1 MLRILIADDHEVV
14 RQGLEKIL
22 RTEYPDARIS
32 AVVNGEELI
41 RKVQDEEWDLVISDL
56 SMPSAN
62 GLDALALIREH
73 RPDLPVLILTIHPEE
88 QYALRAL
95 KAGAAGYLTK
105 NMESAELLA
114 ATRHVL
120 AGRKYI
126 TPSIAERLMENA
138 NSGSTDLLPHKK
150 LSSRE
155 FEVFRLL
162 AGGTPLIEISRS
174 LSLTPTTVS
183 TYRSRILHK
192 LNLATNADLTRYAI
206 RHHLIGE

>member
-1 MLRILIADDHEVV
+1 MLRILIADDHDIV

-22 RTEYPDARIS
+22 RAEYPDARIETV
-32 AVVNGEELI
+32 ADGRQLMA
-41 RKVQDEEWDLVISDL
+41 RVQESEWDLVISDL
-56 SMPSAN
+56 SMPSAG
-62 GLDALALIREH
+62 GLEALPRIRE
-73 RPDLPVLILTIHPEE
+73 RQPGLPVLILTMHPEE

-105 NMESAELLA
+105 NADSAELLA

-120 AGRKYI
+120 QGRRYI
-126 TPSIAERLMENA
+126 TPSIAEQLMDNA
-138 NSGSTDLLPHKK
+138 NSSSTELPHQK

-183 TYRSRILHK
+183 TYRSRILQK
-192 LNLATNADLTRYAI
+192 LNLTTNADLTRYAI
-206 RHHLIGE
+206 RHQLIDE

>member
-32 AVVNGEELI
+32 AVINGEELI

-56 SMPSAN
+56 SMPSTG
-62 GLDALALIREH
+62 GLDALGQIRER
-73 RPDLPVLILTIHPEE
+73 RPDLPVLILTMHPEE
-88 QYALRAL
+88 QFALQAL

-105 NMESAELLA
+105 NMDSAELLA

-120 AGRKYI
+120 SGRRYI

-138 NSGSTDLLPHKK
+138 NSSSPDLPHKK

-162 AGGTPLIEISRS
+162 AGGTPLIEISRG

-183 TYRSRILHK
+183 TYRSRILQK

-206 RHHLIGE
+206 RHHLIAD

>member
-1 MLRILIADDHEVV
+1 MLRILIADDHDIV

-22 RTEYPDARIS
+22 RAEYADALITTV
-32 AVVNGEELI
+32 ADGAELI
-41 RKVQDEEWDLVISDL
+41 KQVKEAEWDLVISDL
-56 SMPSAN
+56 SMPSAG
-62 GLDALALIREH
+62 GLEALARIREH
-73 RPDLPVLILTIHPEE
+73 RPDLPVLILTMYPEE

-105 NMESAELLA
+105 NMDSVELIA

-120 AGRKYI
+120 QGRRYI
-126 TPSIAERLMENA
+126 TPSVAEQLMDNA
-138 NSGSTDLLPHKK
+138 NSASTDLPHQK

-183 TYRSRILHK
+183 TYRSRILQK
-192 LNLATNADLTRYAI
+192 LKLTTNADLTRYAI
-206 RHHLIGE
+206 RHQLIDS

>member
-1 MLRILIADDHEVV
+1 MWRILIADDHEVV

-22 RTEYPDARIS
+22 RAEYPEARIAS
-32 AVVNGEELI
+32 VADGEQLM
-41 RKVQDEEWDLVISDL
+41 KAVQDAEWDLVISDL
-56 SMPSAN
+56 SMPSAG
-62 GLDALALIREH
+62 GLEALPRIRE
-73 RPDLPVLILTIHPEE
+73 RQPDLPVLILSMHPEE

-105 NMESAELLA
+105 NMDSTELIA

-120 AGRKYI
+120 QGRRYI
-126 TPSIAERLMENA
+126 TPTVAEQLMENA
-138 NSGSTDLLPHKK
+138 NAGDSNLLHQK
-150 LSSRE
+150 LSPRE

-183 TYRSRILHK
+183 TYRTRILQK
-192 LNLATNADLTRYAI
+192 LKLATNADLTRYAI
-206 RHHLIGE
+206 RHQLIDG

>member
-22 RTEYPDARIS
+22 RSKYPDARITT
-32 AVVNGEELI
+32 VINGEELI
-41 RKVQDEEWDLVISDL
+41 SKVHGEEWDLVISDL
-56 SMPSAN
+56 SMPSIG
-62 GLDALALIREH
+62 GLDALPRVRE
-73 RPDLPVLILTIHPEE
+73 RQPDLPVLILTMHPEE
-88 QYALRAL
+88 QYALQAL
-95 KAGAAGYLTK
+95 KAGASGYLTK
-105 NMESAELLA
+105 DMDSAELLA

-120 AGRKYI
+120 SGRKYI

-138 NSGSTDLLPHKK
+138 NSDTTVLPHQK

-155 FEVFRLL
+155 FEVFIQL

-183 TYRSRILHK
+183 TYRSRILQK
-192 LNLATNADLTRYAI
+192 LNLTTNADLTRYAI
-206 RHHLIGE
+206 RHRLIAG

>member
-1 MLRILIADDHEVV
+1 MLRILLADDHDIV

-22 RTEYPDARIS
+22 RAEYPDA
-32 AVVNGEELI
+32 LI
-41 RKVQDEEWDLVISDL
+41 ASVADGAALIKQVQDTEWDLVISDL
-56 SMPSAN
+56 SMPAAG
-62 GLDALALIREH
+62 GLEALARIREH
-73 RPDLPVLILTIHPEE
+73 RPGLPVLILTMYPEQ

-105 NMESAELLA
+105 NMDSAELIA

-120 AGRKYI
+120 QGRRYI
-126 TPSIAERLMENA
+126 TPAVAEHLMDHA
-138 NSGSTDLLPHKK
+138 NSDSTDLPHTK

-162 AGGTPLIEISRS
+162 AAGTPLIEISRS

-183 TYRSRILHK
+183 TYRSRILQK
-192 LNLATNADLTRYAI
+192 LKFTTNADLTRYAI
-206 RHHLIGE
+206 RHQLIDG

>member
-32 AVVNGEELI
+32 AVVDGEELI
-41 RKVQDEEWDLVISDL
+41 RKVRDEEWDLVISDL
-56 SMPSAN
+56 SMPAAN

-105 NMESAELLA
+105 SMESAELLA

-138 NSGSTDLLPHKK
+138 NSGKTDLPHKK

-183 TYRSRILHK
+183 TYRSRILQK
-192 LNLATNADLTRYAI
+192 LNVATNADLTRYAI
-206 RHHLIGE
+206 RHHLIEE

>member
-1 MLRILIADDHEVV
+1 MLRILIADDHDIV

-22 RTEYPDARIS
+22 RAEYPDALIE
-32 AVVNGEELI
+32 AVADGRQLI
-41 RKVQDEEWDLVISDL
+41 ARVQESEWDLVISDL
-56 SMPSAN
+56 SMPSAG
-62 GLDALALIREH
+62 GLEALPRIRE
-73 RPDLPVLILTIHPEE
+73 RQPGLPVLILTMHPEE

-105 NMESAELLA
+105 NADSAELLA
-114 ATRHVL
+114 AARHVL
-120 AGRKYI
+120 QGRRYI
-126 TPSIAERLMENA
+126 TPSVAEQLMDNA
-138 NSGSTDLLPHKK
+138 NSATTDQPHQK

-183 TYRSRILHK
+183 TYRSRILQK
-192 LNLATNADLTRYAI
+192 LNLTTNADLTRYAI
-206 RHHLIGE
+206 RHQLIDE

>member
-56 SMPSAN
+56 SMPSAD
-62 GLDALALIREH
+62 GLGALALIRER

-105 NMESAELLA
+105 NMESTELLA

-138 NSGSTDLLPHKK
+138 NSGSTDLPHKK

-155 FEVFRLL
+155 FEVFRML

-183 TYRSRILHK
+183 TYRSRILQK

-206 RHHLIGE
+206 RHHLIEE

>member
-14 RQGLEKIL
+14 REGLEKIL

-32 AVVNGEELI
+32 AVADGEELI
-41 RKVQDEEWDLVISDL
+41 RKVQDANWDLVISDL
-56 SMPSAN
+56 SMPLTG
-62 GLDALALIREH
+62 GLDALALIRE
-73 RPDLPVLILTIHPEE
+73 RQPDLPVLILTMYPEE

-105 NMESAELLA
+105 NMDSAELLA

-120 AGRKYI
+120 SGRKYI

-138 NSGSTDLLPHKK
+138 NSGNTGLAHQK
-150 LSSRE
+150 LSGRE
-155 FEVFRLL
+155 FEVFVLL

-192 LNLATNADLTRYAI
+192 LNVTTNADLTRYAI
-206 RHHLIGE
+206 RHHLIGD

>member
-1 MLRILIADDHEVV
+1 MWRILIADDHEVV

-22 RTEYPDARIS
+22 RAEYPDARI
-32 AVVNGEELI
+32 AFVADGEQLM
-41 RKVQDEEWDLVISDL
+41 KAVQDADWDLVISDL
-56 SMPSAN
+56 SMPLAG
-62 GLDALALIREH
+62 GLEALPRIRE
-73 RPDLPVLILTIHPEE
+73 RQPDLPVLILSMHPEE

-105 NMESAELLA
+105 NMDSTELIA

-120 AGRKYI
+120 QGRRYI
-126 TPSIAERLMENA
+126 TPTVAEQLMENA
-138 NSGSTDLLPHKK
+138 NAGDNNLLHQK
-150 LSSRE
+150 LSPRE

-183 TYRSRILHK
+183 TYRTRILQK
-192 LNLATNADLTRYAI
+192 LKLATNADLTRYAI
-206 RHHLIGE
+206 RHQLIDG

>member
-22 RTEYPDARIS
+22 RTEYPDARIDA
-32 AVVNGEELI
+32 AVDGEDLI
-41 RKVQDEEWDLVISDL
+41 RKVRETEWDLVISDL
-56 SMPSAN
+56 SMPSTG
-62 GLDALALIREH
+62 GLDALTLIREH
-73 RPDLPVLILTIHPEE
+73 RPDLPVLILTMHPEE
-88 QYALRAL
+88 QYALQAL

-105 NMESAELLA
+105 NMDSAELLA

-120 AGRKYI
+120 SGRKYI

-138 NSGSTDLLPHKK
+138 NSANTDLPHKK

-162 AGGTPLIEISRS
+162 AGGTPLIDISRS

-192 LNLATNADLTRYAI
+192 LNLSTNADLTRYAI
-206 RHHLIGE
+206 RHHLIAE

>member
-1 MLRILIADDHEVV
+1 MLRILIADDHDIV

-22 RTEYPDARIS
+22 RVEYPDAHI
-32 AVVNGEELI
+32 ATVADGADLI
-41 RKVQDEEWDLVISDL
+41 KQVKDSEWDLVISDW
-56 SMPSAN
+56 SMPSVG
-62 GLDALALIREH
+62 GLEALARIREY
-73 RPDLPVLILTIHPEE
+73 RPGLPVLILTMHPEE

-105 NMESAELLA
+105 NMDSAELIA

-120 AGRKYI
+120 QGRRYI
-126 TPSIAERLMENA
+126 TPSVAEQLMENA
-138 NSGSTDLLPHKK
+138 NSASTDLPHQK

-183 TYRSRILHK
+183 TYRSRILQK
-192 LNLATNADLTRYAI
+192 LKLATNADLTRYAI
-206 RHHLIGE
+206 RHHLIEG